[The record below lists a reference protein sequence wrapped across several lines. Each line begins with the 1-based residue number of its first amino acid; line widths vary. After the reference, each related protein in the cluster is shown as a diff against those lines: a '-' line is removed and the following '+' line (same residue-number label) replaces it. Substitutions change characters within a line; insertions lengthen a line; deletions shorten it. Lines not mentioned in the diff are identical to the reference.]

1 MTYLDTNTLKAVKC
15 ITRWIRAVLTS
26 QVHYCGSAWTRERMN
41 PASYGN
47 KDAGDLKSQV
57 TCYRRDGHVGKH
69 RNGKWEWTK
78 G

>member
-1 MTYLDTNTLKAVKC
+1 MNDNPKEQLAIRC
-15 ITRWIRAVLTS
+15 ITRWIRAVLTPP
-26 QVHYCGSAWTRERMN
+26 VHYCGNTWRRERMN

-47 KDAGDLKSQV
+47 NSARPLEAQI
-57 TCYRRDGHVGKH
+57 TCYRRNGHIGKH